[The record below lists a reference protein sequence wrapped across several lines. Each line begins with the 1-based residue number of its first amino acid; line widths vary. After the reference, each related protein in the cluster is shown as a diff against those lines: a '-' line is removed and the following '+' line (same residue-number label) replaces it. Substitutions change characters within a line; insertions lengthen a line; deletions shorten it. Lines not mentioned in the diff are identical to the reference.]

1 MKNNQTPSAKK
12 TASGAAAYLVKLPA
26 PKTRSQKN
34 KTDRQLKMSQKS
46 ATSKAIKK
54 PSAKST
60 PAKKTL
66 DVKRAKGSR

>member
-1 MKNNQTPSAKK
+1 MKNNQTASAKK

-46 ATSKAIKK
+46 IKK

-60 PAKKTL
+60 RAKKTL